1 LFARHQKEVTDT
13 PTILNRH
20 SYTTHYTIKKDRLSS
35 SPTMTASYSSSEIL
49 AAAELLRNIGASVC
63 HPYDLGDD
71 SDSGLPL
78 CHHSRNLETFETP
91 TFDNAHDETIFY
103 VWNIGGA
110 ILMIM
115 FVSLISGLFLGML
128 TLDALDLLII
138 MRASRDEDE
147 RKYAAALHPIVKQ
160 RHLLLVTLLILNALA
175 YETLPLFLDAMVPA
189 WVTIIL
195 STTLILTFGEIIP
208 SAIFTGPMQLYLG
221 YHMVPLVK
229 VFLIIMYPF
238 AKPLSSI
245 LDAIVFPDGQ
255 NDSEESYNRG
265 ELSALVN
272 IQYEQLQKV
281 KHKHKSGGHK
291 PGGPTFQKMG
301 AIQTAFHQTNLALAK
316 GDTWSALKQELLE
329 AVNERESTR
338 VGANLNDDDGAAM
351 ELELQ
356 PPLEKQEVDLVVGA
370 LQMKTKVVMDVFT
383 PLRLLYS
390 VPDDLVLDRRGLTDI
405 YAKGYSRVPVYH
417 QTENE
422 VEDDDDS
429 EKSVVWGY
437 LLTRQLIMIDWDHE
451 REVSTLPIERP
462 TAISPR
468 MNLVQALKLLKAGG
482 SLMAFVCARPDVA
495 NRALSL
501 EKPIPSEGG
510 FMGIITLEDI
520 MVSIL
525 QDRIYDEWDIRD
537 RDRAVNTL
545 TRWAAGKLQA
555 FARKRL
561 KEIKEKKRQLE
572 LEQKRNDS
580 SSSLPEYTH
589 EASESGPLD
598 PAYQSASDLGAG
610 ATDLTPLLSGN
621 SNRGSYSYST
631 NGGGEIV

>member
-1 LFARHQKEVTDT
+1 
-13 PTILNRH
+13 
-20 SYTTHYTIKKDRLSS
+20 
-35 SPTMTASYSSSEIL
+35 MTATYSSSEIL
-49 AAAELLRNIGASVC
+49 AAAELLRSIGASVC
-63 HPYDLGDD
+63 HPYDEDFDLRGD
-71 SDSGLPL
+71 SGSGLPL
-78 CHHSRNLETFETP
+78 CSHSRSLEAFETP
-91 TFDNAHDETIFY
+91 SFDNAHDATIFY
-103 VWNIGGA
+103 IWNIGGA

-115 FVSLISGLFLGML
+115 FVALIAGLFLGML
-128 TLDALDLLII
+128 TLDAMDLLII
-138 MRASRDEDE
+138 VRASIDEDE

-208 SAIFTGPMQLYLG
+208 SAIFTGPSQLYLG

-229 VFLIIMYPF
+229 VFLFVMYPF
-238 AKPLSSI
+238 AKPLANI
-245 LDAIVFPDGQ
+245 LDAIVFPDGE
-255 NDSEESYNRG
+255 SETEESYNRG

-272 IQYEQLQKV
+272 IQYEQTQKV
-281 KHKHKSGGHK
+281 KHKYKKG
-291 PGGPTFQKMG
+291 GGPTFQKMG
-301 AIQTAFHQTNLALAK
+301 AIQTAFHQTTLALAK
-316 GDTWSALKQELLE
+316 GDTWSALKHELFV

-338 VGANLNDDDGAAM
+338 EGLNFNEDDGAPM
-351 ELELQ
+351 DQELQ

-383 PLRLLYS
+383 PLRLVYS
-390 VPDDLVLDRRGLTDI
+390 VPDDLVLDRRGLTEI

-422 VEDDDDS
+422 VEDDDESD
-429 EKSVVWGY
+429 KVRVWGY
-437 LLTRQLIMIDWDHE
+437 LLTRQLMLIDWDHE

-482 SLMAFVCARPDVA
+482 SLMAFVCARPDLA
-495 NRALSL
+495 NRALSH
-501 EKPIPSEGG
+501 EQPIPDEGG

-520 MVSIL
+520 MESIL

-537 RDRAVNTL
+537 RDRAVSTL

-561 KEIKEKKRQLE
+561 KELKEKRRRLE
-572 LEQKRNDS
+572 MDQKMNAS

-598 PAYQSASDLGAG
+598 QEYQSASDLGTG
-610 ATDLTPLLSGN
+610 DTDITPLLSGN
-621 SNRGSYSYST
+621 SNRGSYST
-631 NGGGEIV
+631 KGGDEIV